1 MLFLKS
7 KNTNLQYF
15 KIYYTDKIMKKLTL
29 VLFLIGMFSVSA
41 HAGTDNQ
48 NALSKKS
55 SNGEVKDCFE
65 RVNRGIFA
73 FNQSLDEAVFE
84 PLARGYR
91 KLPSPVKTGTSNF
104 LSNISNLIS
113 IPNNILQGDL
123 KNAGVNSGRLI
134 LNTTIGIYPSRLMSL
149 FGIWTLIYVSF
160 VLDVSGCVTKLEV
173 IMFLR
178 SWIGQV
184 KA

>member
-1 MLFLKS
+1 
-7 KNTNLQYF
+7 
-15 KIYYTDKIMKKLTL
+15 MKKLTL

-104 LSNISNLIS
+104 LSNISNIFIS
-113 IPNNILQGDL
+113 
-123 KNAGVNSGRLI
+123 
-134 LNTTIGIYPSRLMSL
+134 
-149 FGIWTLIYVSF
+149 
-160 VLDVSGCVTKLEV
+160 
-173 IMFLR
+173 
-178 SWIGQV
+178 
-184 KA
+184 